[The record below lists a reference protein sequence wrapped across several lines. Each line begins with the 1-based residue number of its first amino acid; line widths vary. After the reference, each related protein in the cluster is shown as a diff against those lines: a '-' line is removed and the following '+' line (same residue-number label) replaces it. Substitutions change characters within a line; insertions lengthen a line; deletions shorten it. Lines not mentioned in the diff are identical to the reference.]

1 MNTQYKNKLRLLYAA
16 VVIPGLMVSCTK
28 DNPNHLPS
36 VSPSDFNGKI
46 EGFDSSG
53 EIAPDHLIAYWSF
66 DGTEAENISGIAPS
80 TTSNDSYIDNG
91 VRGKGL
97 KLNSGYLYY
106 PTQIPNLASLNG
118 SFTVSEW
125 VQILNN
131 GSTPTLT
138 FTLAR
143 PGQFWGNI
151 NFLLETGQ
159 HPADDTSDL
168 VVHPDYADKG
178 GGTQDNLNAN
188 WNPDGDNT
196 YKSPTIG
203 ANKWVNLM
211 VTYDSATVTFQ
222 VYANGQRIGTTSY
235 AQRGTANFKNT
246 VPNEVIIG
254 GWYNNIPGK
263 KVTDDTWTVPMVGS
277 IDEIRI
283 FNTVL
288 GAADMK
294 ALYELGAAGK

>member
-1 MNTQYKNKLRLLYAA
+1 MNHSYKSIIVVFSASVLFSGLLT
-16 VVIPGLMVSCTK
+16 SCSK

-36 VSPSDFNGKI
+36 VSPNDYTGKI

-53 EIAPDHLIAYWSF
+53 QVATANLIAYWNF
-66 DGTEAENISGIAPS
+66 DDNENEIKSGTAPTS
-80 TTSNDSYIDNG
+80 HSNDSYVSNG
-91 VRGKGL
+91 VKGKALG
-97 KLNSGYLYY
+97 LNSGYLYY
-106 PTQIPNLASLNG
+106 ATQIPAFNDTLK

-159 HPADDTSDL
+159 HPASDTSDL
-168 VVHPDYADKG
+168 VVHPDFADAN
-178 GGTQDNLNAN
+178 GGTQDNLNAS
-188 WNPDGDNT
+188 WLDS

-203 ANKWVNLM
+203 ANKWVHL
-211 VTYDSATVTFQ
+211 VLTYDYPSNTIQ
-222 VYANGQRIGTTSY
+222 VWANGIKIGAPDY
-235 AQRGTANFKNT
+235 QNRGDNYFQLTK
-246 VPNEVIIG
+246 PNEVIIG

-263 KVTDDTWTVPMVGS
+263 ELTTDTWTVPMTGN
-277 IDEIRI
+277 IDEIRVY
-283 FNTVL
+283 NTAL
-288 GAADMK
+288 GAADIQ
-294 ALYELGAAGK
+294 ALYKLGVAGQ